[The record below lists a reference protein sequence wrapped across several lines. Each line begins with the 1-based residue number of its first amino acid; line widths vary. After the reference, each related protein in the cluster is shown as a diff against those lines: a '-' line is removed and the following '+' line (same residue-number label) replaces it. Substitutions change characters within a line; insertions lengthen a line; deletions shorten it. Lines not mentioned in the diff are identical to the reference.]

1 MLRQQK
7 SKAKVKMP
15 EPRFATLELEMARLD
30 LRMNPM
36 DPMFPEAS
44 EPPPVAPPSIPAVIS
59 TPPSAEVEM
68 NEPADQASDVD
79 SAAGEVPSEP
89 DDFHIDQDEEE
100 RNYLNSR
107 PAV

>member
-1 MLRQQK
+1 MLRKQK

-15 EPRFATLELEMARLD
+15 EPRFRTLAEEMARLD

-44 EPPPVAPPSIPAVIS
+44 EPPPVAPPSIPAVIP

-68 NEPADQASDVD
+68 DEPADQASDVD
-79 SAAGEVPSEP
+79 SAAGEVPLEP
-89 DDFHIDQDEEE
+89 DDYDGLGLDE
-100 RNYLNSR
+100 
-107 PAV
+107 A